1 MTIQPNSTFPAF
13 HTLPLG
19 AIRPRGWLRA
29 QLNHDLEHGFVS
41 VLDTLT
47 HHASRDLFK
56 DRIESSAEQ
65 FAWWDSETRGNWL
78 WGYTLMAFLADQP
91 EHVVRVKTLL
101 HDLKNTQDPDGYI
114 GIYSTQSRYQ
124 HRRGENGELWG
135 QGRALLALLTYYEF
149 TGDPTFVEAVERAAR
164 LTMAQYGVGRS
175 YYHAHDPLTNLVGA
189 THGLCYVDVM
199 AWLYRLTGE
208 NAYRDFGVWLYDDFS
223 ALPVPF
229 PNDDLS
235 LRSLADHNRYL
246 GGHAVHTA
254 EHLRVLAWAL
264 AMTGRDD
271 LARAY
276 KQARLKLAK
285 YILPSGALM
294 GDESLHGMPL
304 PESGYEFCTTTELLF
319 SLCQIVQMV
328 GGARDA
334 DHIESLL
341 FNAGQGARSAD
352 GSGVAYLS
360 QDTRLDAR
368 ADRPDSYS
376 FFHGIAGRFKFS
388 PTHEDVAC
396 CCNPNSTRLLPHY
409 LSQMWMH
416 LPDRAGIAAVLYGAC
431 VVQTEIDGT
440 PIRID
445 ENTDY
450 PFADDV
456 HFAITLERPLVF
468 RLMLRKPTWAT
479 GATVT
484 INGMAAQGMLSID
497 GDWLILDQEWH
508 GGDQVGLTLTAR
520 PQTVAYPNGE
530 VAIVRGALQYVLP
543 IPARQRTLKTYE
555 GSPLVDV
562 ELEPQ
567 DLAQAYQVFLVD
579 PVQPD
584 YGLQFQNSAAADLL
598 QPWAHPPVRLAYA
611 GGVLVPM
618 GCAILR
624 RAAFPFQSIP
634 EVAS

>member
-78 WGYTLMAFLADQP
+78 WGYTLMAFL
-91 EHVVRVKTLL
+91 
-101 HDLKNTQDPDGYI
+101 
-114 GIYSTQSRYQ
+114 
-124 HRRGENGELWG
+124 
-135 QGRALLALLTYYEF
+135 
-149 TGDPTFVEAVERAAR
+149 
-164 LTMAQYGVGRS
+164 
-175 YYHAHDPLTNLVGA
+175 
-189 THGLCYVDVM
+189 
-199 AWLYRLTGE
+199 
-208 NAYRDFGVWLYDDFS
+208 
-223 ALPVPF
+223 
-229 PNDDLS
+229 
-235 LRSLADHNRYL
+235 
-246 GGHAVHTA
+246 
-254 EHLRVLAWAL
+254 
-264 AMTGRDD
+264 
-271 LARAY
+271 
-276 KQARLKLAK
+276 
-285 YILPSGALM
+285 
-294 GDESLHGMPL
+294 
-304 PESGYEFCTTTELLF
+304 
-319 SLCQIVQMV
+319 
-328 GGARDA
+328 
-334 DHIESLL
+334 
-341 FNAGQGARSAD
+341 
-352 GSGVAYLS
+352 
-360 QDTRLDAR
+360 

-484 INGMAAQGMLSID
+484 INGMAAQGTLSID

-624 RAAFPFQSIP
+624 RAAFPFQPMP
-634 EVAS
+634 EVTS